1 MDEEIEIEIQKA
13 LKILKSGGVILY
25 PTDTVWGLGCDALN
39 VRAINKVYRI
49 KQRPV
54 SKSLIVLLDSFEN
67 LEKYVAQVPD
77 IVEDLIGNIEKPVT
91 IIYDHARNLPKNL
104 ISSAGTVAIR
114 VVKNEFCR
122 QLIKELGRPLISSS
136 ANISG
141 ETTPLVFS
149 QISKRIIDQVDY
161 VVELSHDQFNQA
173 KASTIIRIYASGA
186 YEIIRD

>member
-49 KQRPV
+49 KQRSV
-54 SKSLIVLLDSFEN
+54 SKSLIVLLDNFEN
-67 LEKYVAQVPD
+67 LNKYVAQVPD
-77 IVEDLIGNIEKPVT
+77 IVEDLIGSIEKPVT
-91 IIYDHARNLPKNL
+91 VIYDYARNLPKNL
-104 ISSAGTVAIR
+104 ISSEGTVAIR
-114 VVKNEFCR
+114 IVKDEFCR
-122 QLIKELGRPLISSS
+122 RLIKELGHPLISSS

-141 ETTPLVFS
+141 EETPLVFS
-149 QISKRIIDQVDY
+149 QISQRIIDQVDY
-161 VVELSHDQFNQA
+161 VVKLSHDQFNQA
-173 KASTIIRIYASGA
+173 KASTIIRIYASGV